1 MWIFD
6 PNTDPTALLVFQVHP
21 MLLNLE
27 LDLGGFGDRWTF
39 EAILEPAPSGFASSP
54 GGFE

>member
-1 MWIFD
+1 
-6 PNTDPTALLVFQVHP
+6 

-27 LDLGGFGDRWTF
+27 LDLGGFGGRWTF
-39 EAILEPAPSGFASSP
+39 EAILEPVATGFASSQ